1 MKFTVDQIA
10 QIISGTVEGDGS
22 AVVSKFNKIE
32 EGTQESISFLA
43 NPKYEA
49 FLYESNATAVIIAQD
64 LVLKSKPKA
73 TLIRVADPYLA
84 FTVLLQ
90 KYQQLTSQKQSG
102 IHKLSDID
110 PTAVIGEQ
118 VFIDS
123 FCKVGQHVT
132 IAEETQIHSN
142 VSIGNNVKIGKNCK
156 IYSGA
161 IIYHDVVIGNNC
173 TIHANAVV
181 GSDGFGF
188 APTPDGKFTS
198 IPQIGNVVLGDEV
211 SIGANATIDRAT
223 MGSTK
228 IGNGVKIDNLVQIA
242 HNVEIGDNTVIAAQ
256 AGISGSTKIGKN
268 CMIGGQVGVAGHI
281 SIADRTI
288 VTAKSGVTKTFKVSG
303 LTLGGNP
310 ATVNQEFLKSNA
322 LIRRLP
328 EILTK
333 VNQLDKQD

>member
-32 EGTQESISFLA
+32 EGSQESISFLA

-102 IHKLSDID
+102 IHKLSDIA
-110 PTAVIGEQ
+110 PSAVIGEH

-123 FCKVGQHVT
+123 FCKVGEHVT

-173 TIHANAVV
+173 TIHSNAVV

-198 IPQIGNVVLGDEV
+198 IPQIGNVILGDEV